1 MQISGTHPV
10 TREVILLSWT
20 WLKRYR
26 MYGFITCVYYVG
38 TEYLDFITNS
48 YSSFS
53 KEIIKFMN

>member
-38 TEYLDFITNS
+38 TE
-48 YSSFS
+48 
-53 KEIIKFMN
+53 